1 VSSMTKDERHA
12 PALFQRQ
19 PNRIKRVAKGSGRS
33 DKDVADLLQRFT
45 FMQSMMGSIGKQAG
59 FLQRMPGMKQLAM
72 ANRLKDA
79 VRTGGLEGN
88 PMMANIADSLLE
100 AAVAGGGQGGP
111 AGMLAGLPGMPP
123 GFGAAPTGT
132 GGGRHSKL
140 SAEKRKAIRKQ
151 QKKARQK
158 SRR

>member
-1 VSSMTKDERHA
+1 MRKSSIASR
-12 PALFQRQ
+12 LFQKQ
-19 PNRIKRVAKGSGRS
+19 PNRIKRVAKGSGRT

-45 FMQSMMGSIGKQAG
+45 FMQSMMGQIGKQAG
-59 FLQRMPGMKQLAM
+59 FLQKMPGMKQLAM
-72 ANRLKDA
+72 ASKLRDA

-100 AAVAGGGQGGP
+100 AAVAGGGPSGPGGRMPNIPGLPPGMFGGAP
-111 AGMLAGLPGMPP
+111 AGSA
-123 GFGAAPTGT
+123 
-132 GGGRHSKL
+132 GGRHSKL
-140 SAEKRKAIRKQ
+140 SADKRKAIRKQ

>member
-1 VSSMTKDERHA
+1 
-12 PALFQRQ
+12 
-19 PNRIKRVAKGSGRS
+19 
-33 DKDVADLLQRFT
+33 
-45 FMQSMMGSIGKQAG
+45 MQSMMGTIGKQAG

-88 PMMANIADSLLE
+88 PMMANIADQLLE
-100 AAVAGGGQGGP
+100 AAVAGGGGPSGLP
-111 AGMLAGLPGMPP
+111 AGLMRQLGGM
-123 GFGAAPTGT
+123 APASGT
-132 GGGRHSKL
+132 SGGRHSKL
-140 SAEKRKAIRKQ
+140 SAEKRKAMRKQ